1 MICGIIMIDGT
12 GDDEIKTL
20 LYKESDCRSPSYDLR
35 RKAVGLAV
43 ALSAAIRF

>member
-35 RKAVGLAV
+35 RTPVVLAIV
-43 ALSAAIRF
+43 STAGFRF